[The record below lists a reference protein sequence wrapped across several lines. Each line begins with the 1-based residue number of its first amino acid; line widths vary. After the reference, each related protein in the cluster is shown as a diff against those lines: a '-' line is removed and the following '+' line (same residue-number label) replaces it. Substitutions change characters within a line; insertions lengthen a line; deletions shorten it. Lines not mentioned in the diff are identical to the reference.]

1 MIGAVG
7 GFSGDGSAH
16 NNTVIISGGTMG
28 YVFGGQGDTATSNR
42 VIISGGTMGDVHG
55 GNGTFATSNRVII
68 SGGTMGDVFG
78 GYGSD
83 SATDNWVII
92 SGTPTL
98 SGTIYGGIGNGD
110 GVSGNLL
117 VLRTS
122 GLTAMNLLNFE
133 RYAFQLPADIR
144 PGDVLLTLT
153 NFYGIAT
160 DLTNGGKSPSPDI
173 RRIDVNGAASPLR
186 VGDKV
191 TLFRND
197 NGLIAR
203 TLPTSVSGTQGVTLA
218 YTYALS
224 NTNNTLDATVTDTR
238 FNPQTKAL
246 SEGHVSGVA
255 LARQGA
261 DLAAG
266 KGMEAA
272 GRAVRAS
279 PAEGGKGVAAFGAL
293 SGGWSR
299 YNTGSHIDVSGFSL
313 LTGLAWGADSVS
325 GQFTTGLFFEY
336 GSAASTTY
344 NSFSNAAS
352 VTGDGSTW
360 YMGGGLLARMDFTD
374 CGPGHIYA
382 EASARAGGLHNDYR
396 NDDLRDGDGRRAE
409 FDTTTPYVSLH
420 AGLGYVWNLTDAL
433 SLDLHAKYFWTWQ
446 DGADTDLSTGETLH
460 FDAVNSYRLRL
471 GGRLTYAVNEHVS
484 PYVGAA
490 WEHEFD
496 GTARATSL
504 GHSLAAPSLTGDT
517 GIGELGLSWTP
528 SATTPLTIDLSVQ
541 GYTGVRQGYTG
552 SLMAKWEF

>member
-1 MIGAVG
+1 MLKQSRNALTHLAKRYRAVPRRCRLRALALACALTVLPPLPAGANSGGEVEKDYYGNPAYIGSTTGSGGDVIIDSGFDGSVYGGHTATADTDATGNTASLTNGTVTGDVFGGYSENGSAHNNTAIISGGTVIGAVG

-42 VIISGGTMGDVHG
+42 VIISGGTMEVVIG
-55 GNGTFATSNRVII
+55 GNGSIATSNRVII

-197 NGLIAR
+197 KGLIAR

-224 NTNNTLDATVTDTR
+224 NTNNTLDATVSGTR
-238 FNPQTKAL
+238 VNPQTKAL

-313 LTGLAWGADSVS
+313 LTGLAWGADSVL

-360 YMGGGLLARMDFTD
+360 YMAAACWRAWTSRTAA
-374 CGPGHIYA
+374 PA
-382 EASARAGGLHNDYR
+382 TSTPRPRAARAR
-396 NDDLRDGDGRRAE
+396 
-409 FDTTTPYVSLH
+409 
-420 AGLGYVWNLTDAL
+420 
-433 SLDLHAKYFWTWQ
+433 
-446 DGADTDLSTGETLH
+446 
-460 FDAVNSYRLRL
+460 
-471 GGRLTYAVNEHVS
+471 
-484 PYVGAA
+484 
-490 WEHEFD
+490 
-496 GTARATSL
+496 
-504 GHSLAAPSLTGDT
+504 
-517 GIGELGLSWTP
+517 
-528 SATTPLTIDLSVQ
+528 
-541 GYTGVRQGYTG
+541 
-552 SLMAKWEF
+552 